1 MAVSDFTN
9 HWNNMA
15 LNSGRCDF
23 CSGPAGGRI
32 QTHDAMDMQQSNV
45 HLVVNIRP
53 VTNDWNHLALD
64 LAKRDMSHDS
74 NF

>member
-15 LNSGRCDF
+15 LNSGRCNF
-23 CSGPAGGRI
+23 CSGLVVGRI
-32 QTHDAMDMQQSNV
+32 QTHDAMAMQQFNS

-53 VTNDWNHLALD
+53 ETNDWNHLALE
-64 LAKRDMSHDS
+64 AKKDMGH
-74 NF
+74 NGKF